1 MIDNKYKGLL
11 VALDGPNGA
20 GKTTL
25 INALKEELENNG
37 YDICIT
43 NEPTETDLGKCVR
56 KFAEEH
62 EGISL
67 ACLVA
72 GDRYEHL
79 NNIIIPEFEKG
90 KIVIIDRY
98 ILSSL
103 ILQEMDGV
111 ETDFI
116 LNINS
121 EIIKPDLQIALY
133 ADERVLQERLKKR
146 DILTRFE
153 KNNQSNVELYYMSK
167 GIKTLQAEGVEV
179 LQICNNTNIEKN
191 VKTIISHIECRWQN
205 R

>member
-25 INALKEELENNG
+25 INALKEELENNR
-37 YDICIT
+37 YNICLT
-43 NEPTETDLGKCVR
+43 NEPTETDLGKYVR

-79 NNIIIPEFEKG
+79 NNNIIPELEKG
-90 KIVIIDRY
+90 KIVITDRY

-111 ETDFI
+111 KTDYI
-116 LNINS
+116 LTINGN
-121 EIIKPDLQIALY
+121 IIKPDLQVAVY
-133 ADERVLQERLKKR
+133 ADENILHERLNQR
-146 DILTRFE
+146 NIITRFE

>member
-43 NEPTETDLGKCVR
+43 NEPTETDLGKYVR

-79 NNIIIPEFEKG
+79 NNIIIPELEKE
-90 KIVIIDRY
+90 KIVITDRY

-111 ETDFI
+111 KTDYI
-116 LNINS
+116 LTINGN
-121 EIIKPDLQIALY
+121 IIKPDLQVAVY
-133 ADERVLQERLKKR
+133 ADENILHERLNQR
-146 DILTRFE
+146 NIITRFE

>member
-43 NEPTETDLGKCVR
+43 NEPTETDLGKYVR

-79 NNIIIPEFEKG
+79 NNIIIPELEKG
-90 KIVIIDRY
+90 KIVITDRY

-111 ETDFI
+111 KTDYI
-116 LNINS
+116 LTINGN
-121 EIIKPDLQIALY
+121 IIKPDLQVAVY
-133 ADERVLQERLKKR
+133 ADENILHERLNQR
-146 DILTRFE
+146 NIITRFE

-179 LQICNNTNIEKN
+179 LQICNNTNIEKM
-191 VKTIISHIECRWQN
+191 
-205 R
+205 

>member
-43 NEPTETDLGKCVR
+43 NEPTETDLGKYVR

-79 NNIIIPEFEKG
+79 NNIIIPELEKG
-90 KIVIIDRY
+90 KIVITDRY

-111 ETDFI
+111 KTDYI
-116 LNINS
+116 LTINGN
-121 EIIKPDLQIALY
+121 IIKPDLQVAVY
-133 ADERVLQERLKKR
+133 ADENILHERLNQR
-146 DILTRFE
+146 NIITRFE

-191 VKTIISHIECRWQN
+191 VKTIISNIECRWQN

>member
-25 INALKEELENNG
+25 INAMKEELENNG

-43 NEPTETDLGKCVR
+43 NEPTETDLGKYVR

-79 NNIIIPEFEKG
+79 NNIIIPELEKG
-90 KIVIIDRY
+90 KIVITDRY

-111 ETDFI
+111 KTDYI
-116 LNINS
+116 LTINGN
-121 EIIKPDLQIALY
+121 IIKPDLQVAVY
-133 ADERVLQERLKKR
+133 ADENILHERLNQR
-146 DILTRFE
+146 NIITRFE

-191 VKTIISHIECRWQN
+191 VKTIISNIECRWQN

>member
-43 NEPTETDLGKCVR
+43 NEPTETDLGKYVR

-79 NNIIIPEFEKG
+79 NNIIIPELEKG
-90 KIVIIDRY
+90 KIVITDRY

-111 ETDFI
+111 KTDYI
-116 LNINS
+116 LTINGN
-121 EIIKPDLQIALY
+121 IIKPDLQVAVY
-133 ADERVLQERLKKR
+133 ADENILHERLNQR
-146 DILTRFE
+146 NIITRFE